1 MNREQGLQ
9 TICDLFECSC
19 IELFESFNC
28 RIKTLD
34 DAELDTLIVPTA
46 RIDSGNSELEIVI
59 ALHLPFSALAMTYP
73 VQDNITRIDEA
84 ELEDWLTELSN
95 RLLGKFNRHL
105 SLYGCQLNHGLPEYY
120 FGTQDSPAVDK
131 EFESFAY
138 HFDLDHELF
147 KAVISI
153 ELFGKE
159 VTLLEQR
166 MESTD
171 MVQDGDLELF

>member
-1 MNREQGLQ
+1 MNRERGLQ

-28 RIKTLD
+28 RIRTLD
-34 DAELDTLIVPTA
+34 DAELDTMTVPTA

-59 ALHLPFSALAMTYP
+59 SLHLPFSALAMTYP
-73 VQDNITRIDEA
+73 IQDNITGIDEA
-84 ELEDWLTELSN
+84 ELEDWLNELSN

-105 SLYGCQLNHGLPEYY
+105 SLYDCHLNHGLPEYY
-120 FGTQDSPAVDK
+120 FGTQDYPAVSEQID
-131 EFESFAY
+131 SFVY

-153 ELFGKE
+153 ELFADE

-166 MESTD
+166 MESTST
-171 MVQDGDLELF
+171 VQDGDLELF